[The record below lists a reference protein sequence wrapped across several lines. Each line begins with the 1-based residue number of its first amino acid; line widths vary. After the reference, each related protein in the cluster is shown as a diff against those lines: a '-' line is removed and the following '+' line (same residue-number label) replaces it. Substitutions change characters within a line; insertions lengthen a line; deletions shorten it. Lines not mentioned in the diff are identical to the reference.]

1 MVGKTLTL
9 LEMHLLKKSQGEKI
23 KNNKLLFQTWH
34 IYIYI
39 YMTYMFK
46 SINQVYLQKLEKKFY
61 SLSSKFIVCSLKTS
75 IEVHSNR
82 IEIFL
87 LYFWKAFDV
96 NPWKNIW
103 TKNYDLIMQN
113 KCLYK
118 ILILSEKKNSYRW
131 KLD

>member
-1 MVGKTLTL
+1 
-9 LEMHLLKKSQGEKI
+9 
-23 KNNKLLFQTWH
+23 
-34 IYIYI
+34 
-39 YMTYMFK
+39 MTYMFK

-75 IEVHSNR
+75 IEIHSNR

-118 ILILSEKKNSYRW
+118 ILILSEKKIVTGEN
-131 KLD
+131 